1 METKGINKNRLPIQV
16 VSTVCKEVL
25 RDREENSRHM
35 NNGMKARR
43 NRKKGMQVR
52 KRRQRQGEK
61 YVDEWCKKRL
71 NGRQIHR

>member
-16 VSTVCKEVL
+16 VPTVCKEVL

-43 NRKKGMQVR
+43 NRGRKKEC
-52 KRRQRQGEK
+52 KLEK
-61 YVDEWCKKRL
+61 GDRDKGKNMWMNGLKKD
-71 NGRQIHR
+71 